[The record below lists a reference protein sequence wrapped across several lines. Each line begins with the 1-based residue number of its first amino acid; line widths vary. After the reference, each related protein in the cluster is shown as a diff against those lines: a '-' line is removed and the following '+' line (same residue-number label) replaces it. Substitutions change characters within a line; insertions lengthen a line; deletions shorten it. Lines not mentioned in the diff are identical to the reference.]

1 MIAWAAVIA
10 IVISFVISTLAAGM
24 AGRLAVKFN
33 MLDSPG
39 GHKSHGRP
47 VPLLGGSAIF
57 AGLLLPSMLA
67 ASVARVWAVQGVP
80 AWVPAEL
87 AVHAAGA
94 SSRSFQAVVILGGA
108 FVLHVVGLI
117 DDRKALGPWLKLVVQ
132 VAVALAV
139 ALIAEVRVLTAIGG
153 ALSVIATVFW
163 LVLIINAF
171 NFLDNMDGLAV
182 GVAVICAAALA
193 GAAMTVGQVFVSA
206 WLCLLIGAM
215 LGFLPYN
222 FPPARMFMGDAGSM
236 VIGFMLGVM
245 SCLTTYVRGGQ
256 TYYLYG
262 IFVPLVVMAV
272 PIYDMAGVIML
283 RIRAR
288 TSPMVGDRRHF
299 SHRLVR
305 RGMNPKMAVLTIY
318 ACTAATAIG
327 ATILPRLG
335 HVGAILV
342 FVQTATILLIVALL
356 ESGGSKP

>member
-1 MIAWAAVIA
+1 MIVWAAVIA
-10 IVISFVISTLAAGM
+10 VVTAFVISMLVMPM
-24 AGRLAVKFN
+24 ATRLAVKFN

-39 GHKSHGRP
+39 GHKSHSRP

-67 ASVARVWAVQGVP
+67 ASVASVWAARGVP

-87 AVHAAGA
+87 AVHVPGAA
-94 SSRSFQAVVILGGA
+94 SRAFQAVVILGGA

-117 DDRKALGPWLKLVVQ
+117 DDRKPLGPWLKLAMQ

-139 ALIAEVRVLTAIGG
+139 ALIAEVRVLTALGG
-153 ALSVIATVFW
+153 TLSVIATVFW
-163 LVLIINAF
+163 LVLITNAF
-171 NFLDNMDGLAV
+171 NFMDNMDGLAV

-193 GAAMTVGQVFVSA
+193 GAALTVGQVFVPV

-245 SCLTTYVRGGQ
+245 SCMTTYVRGGQ

-262 IFVPLVVMAV
+262 VFVPLVVMAV
-272 PIYDMAGVIML
+272 PIYDMASVIML
-283 RIRAR
+283 RIRDRA
-288 TSPMVGDRRHF
+288 SPMVGDRRHF

-305 RGMNPKMAVLTIY
+305 RGMNPKTAVLTIY

-327 ATILPRLG
+327 ATILPRLD
-335 HVGAILV
+335 HVGAMLV
-342 FVQTATILLIVALL
+342 FVQTATILLIVAML
-356 ESGGSKP
+356 EAGGSKQ